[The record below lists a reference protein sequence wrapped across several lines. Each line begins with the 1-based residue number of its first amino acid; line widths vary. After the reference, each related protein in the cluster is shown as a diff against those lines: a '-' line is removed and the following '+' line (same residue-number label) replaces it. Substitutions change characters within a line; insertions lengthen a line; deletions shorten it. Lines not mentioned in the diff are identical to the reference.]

1 MARVLIVD
9 DDRDIRELVRLR
21 LLRAGHEVLAAGD
34 GPEAVA
40 LVDAEGAPDLAV
52 LDVSMPD
59 MDGHEL
65 LAVLRERPSFS
76 GVPVVFLSAHAD
88 ERDVAA
94 ARALGA
100 DYVLKPFT
108 ADELGRAVSAAL
120 GTQG

>member
-9 DDRDIRELVRLR
+9 DDRDIRDLVELR
-21 LLRAGHEVLAAGD
+21 LTRAGHEVLAAGD
-34 GPEAVA
+34 GPEALR

-52 LDVSMPD
+52 LDVSMPG

-65 LAVLRERPSFS
+65 LGALRERPAFA

-94 ARALGA
+94 GRALGA
-100 DYVLKPFT
+100 GYVLKPFS
-108 ADELGRAVSAAL
+108 AEELRRAVGAAL
-120 GTQG
+120 ER